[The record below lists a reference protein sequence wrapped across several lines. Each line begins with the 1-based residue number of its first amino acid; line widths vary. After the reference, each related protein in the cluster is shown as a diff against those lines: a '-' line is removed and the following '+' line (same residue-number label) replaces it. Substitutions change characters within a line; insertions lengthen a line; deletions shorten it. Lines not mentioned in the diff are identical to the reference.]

1 VVAHPLVEQLR
12 FTRSEWLRGLEG
24 VTEDDAQQHLGP
36 NPMNSIG
43 WIVGHLTWQEQRYL
57 LHRSQGLMPL
67 PSIQERFAYGAPMST
82 PALRETL
89 GAWRTV
95 TAAADPFI
103 ERLVTADLERDL
115 PLDGKPSGQ
124 TLGSALRRLTYHY
137 WFHIGEIQ
145 GIRQMLGQRPLPEY
159 VGDIDTEAPYRPEP

>member
-1 VVAHPLVEQLR
+1 MAHPLVEQLR

-24 VTEDDAQQHLGP
+24 VSEQDAAVHHGP

-57 LHRSQGLMPL
+57 LSRAQGQL
-67 PSIQERFAYGAPMST
+67 PRPDIQEHFAYGAAMTT
-82 PALRETL
+82 PAFSETL
-89 GAWRTV
+89 AAWKAI
-95 TAAADPFI
+95 TAATDSYLD
-103 ERLVTADLERDL
+103 RLDTNDLEKDL
-115 PLDGKPSGQ
+115 PLDGRAVGQ

-145 GIRQMLGQRPLPEY
+145 AIRQMLGQRDLPEY
-159 VGDIDTEAPYRPEP
+159 VGDIEGQAPYRREA